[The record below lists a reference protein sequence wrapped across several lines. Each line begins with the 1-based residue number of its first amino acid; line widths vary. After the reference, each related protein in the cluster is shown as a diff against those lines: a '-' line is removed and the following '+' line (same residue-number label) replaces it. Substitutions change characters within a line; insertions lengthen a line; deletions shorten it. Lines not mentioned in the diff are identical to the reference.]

1 MKYTI
6 KDLRQLLADNA
17 ITGYNVRTCKPQ
29 LLGLLFEKGIL
40 RHEDVFPIKKPEPI
54 EPQYEHLRTLRAHP
68 RQVTFTDLE
77 TGQVTTYDSMHQA
90 AKMTGY
96 TRYRIN
102 KQERD
107 DKYVISVAK
116 NEIC

>member
-6 KDLRQLLADNA
+6 KYLRQLLADND
-17 ITGYNVRTCKPQ
+17 ISGYNERTCRLQ
-29 LLGLLFEKGIL
+29 LLGLLFEKGTL
-40 RHEDVFPIKKPEPI
+40 GQEDVFPIKKPI
-54 EPQYEHLRTLRAHP
+54 EPQYERRRKLQAQP
-68 RQVTFTDLE
+68 RQVTFTDIE

-90 AKMTGY
+90 AKVTGY
-96 TRYRIN
+96 TRCRIS

-107 DKYVISVAK
+107 GKYTISVAE